1 MKKML
6 VVKKQKNDNSDAEY
20 WSQQTPQQRLDALEE
35 IRQEYNQWKYSAESR
50 FQRVFL
56 AIPKISMCG

>member
-1 MKKML
+1 MKKIL
-6 VVKKQKNDNSDAEY
+6 VVKKQKDDNSDAEY

-50 FQRVFL
+50 FQRVYRV
-56 AIPKISMCG
+56 IKST